1 MNGIKTIIA
10 VAGICFAGTAWSYS
24 GGKPTVTCMEPIYR
38 DFIPAQQVKGQPV
51 PEVEA
56 GSVIGFSVHRKPDPT
71 TIRAEVKDLKLKL
84 DIDHRNTFTIVKATL
99 PPELNG
105 KYARINI
112 YAMAQ
117 KGECKSKDG
126 WLIKVKDAAPVV
138 EAEPEAEA
146 EVAVTVEE

>member
-1 MNGIKTIIA
+1 MNGMKTIIA
-10 VAGICFAGTAWSYS
+10 VAGICFAGSAWSYS
-24 GGKPTVTCMEPIYR
+24 GGKPTKKCMEPIFR
-38 DFIPAQQVKGQPV
+38 DFIPAEQVKGQPV

-56 GSVIGFSVHRKPDPT
+56 ESVIGFSVHRKPDPT
-71 TIRAEVKDLKLKL
+71 TIRAEIKNIKLKL
-84 DIDHRNTFTIVKATL
+84 DIDHRNIFTVVKAKL

-138 EAEPEAEA
+138 EAAVEAEA
-146 EVAVTVEE
+146 EAVETVEE